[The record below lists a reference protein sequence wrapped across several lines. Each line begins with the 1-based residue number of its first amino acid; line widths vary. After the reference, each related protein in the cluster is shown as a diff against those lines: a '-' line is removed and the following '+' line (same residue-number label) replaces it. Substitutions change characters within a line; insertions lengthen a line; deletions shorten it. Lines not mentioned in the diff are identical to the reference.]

1 MQSKLEVETKL
12 EISRFDF
19 SRLLTNNQIR
29 KTTEQLNIYYD
40 FNWLLA
46 AASATFRIRFSL
58 GKPAVAT
65 LKIPL
70 SIHNGQRTSKELE
83 TPARQAITPLGHA
96 ASTPRNLDVR
106 NHLAPSF
113 RDELLGL
120 NIPFLNRVG
129 YMRNTRHVLE
139 LANVGCVE
147 VDWVR
152 LPGGNDFF
160 EVEIENDDLVLQK
173 RLAHLVI
180 NQAPSARPSTISKFE
195 RFQRAL
201 GNTHK
206 PVNWCMPNRSLA

>member
-1 MQSKLEVETKL
+1 MQSKLEIETKL
-12 EISRFDF
+12 EISRIDF
-19 SRLLTNNQIR
+19 NRLLSGNQVK

-46 AASATFRIRFSL
+46 AASATFRIRLAL

-70 SIHNGQRTSKELE
+70 STRNGQRTSRELE
-83 TPARQAITPLGHA
+83 TPARQAITPLGHV
-96 ASTPRNLDVR
+96 ASPPRNLDVR
-106 NHLAPSF
+106 SHLAPSF

-129 YMRNTRHVLE
+129 YMRNTRHVIE
-139 LANVGCVE
+139 LTNVGCIE

-152 LPGGNDFF
+152 LPDGNDFY
-160 EVEIENDDLVLQK
+160 EVEIENDDLALQR
-173 RLAHLVI
+173 RLAHLVV
-180 NQAPSARPSTISKFE
+180 NQAPSARPSTVSKFE

-201 GNTHK
+201 SNTQK
-206 PVNWCMPNRSLA
+206 PISWCMPNRSLA